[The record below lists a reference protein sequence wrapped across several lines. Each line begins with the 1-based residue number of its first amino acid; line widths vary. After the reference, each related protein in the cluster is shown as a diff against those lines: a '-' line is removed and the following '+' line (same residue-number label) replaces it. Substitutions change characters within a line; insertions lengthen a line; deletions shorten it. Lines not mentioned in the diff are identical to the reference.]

1 MLPAEWSLKVQD
13 EHREQFATVKSL
25 FKSRDTSSI
34 VCATDAGRE
43 LIEEVHWGLTPAEQR
58 RVWWD
63 FSWVWGPPEDH
74 LAHLFRTIG
83 PSRFVFGSQW
93 PLRLVQAPKANLEL
107 LPADLVAATLGDP
120 RRA

>member
-1 MLPAEWSLKVQD
+1 MAVRL
-13 EHREQFATVKSL
+13 ATTTLRAMARAGDGVRL
-25 FKSRDTSSI
+25 V
-34 VCATDAGRE
+34 VCAAGRE
-43 LIEEVHWGLTPAEQR
+43 LIEEVHWGLTPAEQQ

-74 LAHLFRTIG
+74 LAHLFRTVG
-83 PSRFVFGSQW
+83 PARFVFGSQW